1 MKNLFRLEAS
11 IVDDHIQQT
20 AINFGL
26 EASKTC
32 LLFRQALVR
41 GPKENTTMLSSS
53 QSVYH
58 APELDNIQSGFPAV
72 VVVLHGKYEQENKG
86 QRIMEEVLI

>member
-1 MKNLFRLEAS
+1 
-11 IVDDHIQQT
+11 
-20 AINFGL
+20 
-26 EASKTC
+26 
-32 LLFRQALVR
+32 
-41 GPKENTTMLSSS
+41 MLSSS